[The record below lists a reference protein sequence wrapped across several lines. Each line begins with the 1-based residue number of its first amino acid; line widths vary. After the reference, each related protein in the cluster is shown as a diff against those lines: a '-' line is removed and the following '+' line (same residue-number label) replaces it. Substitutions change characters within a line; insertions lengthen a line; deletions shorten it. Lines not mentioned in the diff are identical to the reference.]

1 MDDKLILS
9 NQNIK
14 STENEKEK
22 ELLEKYSSLNKQ
34 DPYTS
39 AGQINRLLV
48 IWAYNIIKLS
58 NCLSLKPE
66 YLGTLPEKLQSKN
79 YINDLKEV
87 WINKNYQNKK
97 YIPLIRAACVA
108 NKLLLFLVMITVF
121 FRSIMEAIRL
131 SLFREFMSRFTNENN
146 YTYYIYS
153 FFSEI
158 EIGILFILFRIIF
171 VLLWRKTTE
180 YQCLLSYKVAAQF
193 QCLIFEKLLKISPSS
208 MKERIET
215 GQVINYIQSDSQKL
229 TFFLWCSPDLFCM
242 PMQVIIYSYMLYEI
256 LGGVFFIGVLIL
268 ICFIYGNLYYQKK
281 IKALIKIHM
290 KLKDK
295 RMKVTT
301 ETFNNI
307 KILKLYSWEDEFKNK
322 INLAREDELENLLNK
337 FKLVNINNTI
347 QWAGPVITSVIS
359 IGLFQYVRG
368 EFKIEDIFTALGLFN
383 RIQWPLRWM
392 PEVMTNFYETI
403 ISMERIENFLKQDE
417 INENN
422 IILNDKECI
431 KNNIRIKIENGNFSW
446 GIPPITEKEQKEKKK
461 DKIKGYKKINN
472 LKNNDLLSNEIELS
486 KIDSESFDTSISD
499 KDKLEIS
506 NESLNE
512 IMNEE
517 SEKNNLLILKNI
529 NFEIKNGEFIC
540 IIGEVGSGKST
551 LLQSILNN
559 LIQFNTKLYLN
570 GSIAYV
576 SQVPWICNNTVKNNI
591 LFNNAFNEE
600 KYNKIIDLSCLRP
613 DLEILEG
620 GDLTEIGEKGVN
632 LSGGQ
637 KARIALARA
646 LYSNKDIFIFD
657 DPISSLDANVGM
669 KIMKNCILGYLKD
682 KTRILVTH
690 ALQYISFADRIIYM
704 NKGEIKWI
712 GNYNEIKEQHF
723 FNEFYE
729 KMKKNEEKK
738 NRKNSDE
745 EELIDVNNKDILNN
759 GIVKRLTKDEKMEKE
774 KIKLKIFKSF
784 IENMGGYHIPITI
797 ILFLLL
803 MACFK
808 ASSDIFLGYWSTN
821 QLKNK
826 NNNYFFIYSL
836 LCLGSCLFNYCI
848 LKISTNASLVESRR
862 IHTLMLD
869 SLIEAP
875 IPTFHETVPKG
886 QIFNRLSKDI
896 ESIDNNSI
904 NHMRIML
911 SAIINF
917 ISSLVICS
925 IFETY
930 ILLLVPILIYIGYIW
945 EKINIKCSRELYRI
959 EDIVRSPILNN

>member
-229 TFFLWCSPDLFCM
+229 TFFMWNSPDLFCM
-242 PMQVIIYSYMLYEI
+242 PIQLIIYSYMLYEI
-256 LGGVFFIGVLIL
+256 LGGIFFIGVLIA

-281 IKALIKIHM
+281 IKKLIKIQM

-322 INLAREDELENLLNK
+322 INLAREEELETLLNK
-337 FKLVNINNTI
+337 FKIININDTI
-347 QWAGPVITSVIS
+347 QWTGPVIASVIS
-359 IGLFQYVRG
+359 IGLFQYIKG
-368 EFKIEDIFTALGLFN
+368 EFKIEDIFTALSLFN
-383 RIQWPLRWM
+383 KIQWPLRFL
-392 PEVMTNFYETI
+392 PEIMTNFYETI
-403 ISMERIENFLKQDE
+403 ISMERIENYLKQDE
-417 INENN
+417 INDNN
-422 IILNDKECI
+422 IILNYKECI
-431 KNNIRIKIENGNFSW
+431 DNNIRIKIDNGNFSW
-446 GIPPITEKEQKEKKK
+446 GIPPISEKEQKEREKIKKGHKKLNNKKK
-461 DKIKGYKKINN
+461 DNII
-472 LKNNDLLSNEIELS
+472 LNEFELS
-486 KIDSESFDTSISD
+486 KIDSLDTNVKEI
-499 KDKLEIS
+499 LEIS
-506 NESLNE
+506 NESLNK

-517 SEKNNLLILKNI
+517 IEHINKLILKNI
-529 NFEIKNGEFIC
+529 NFEIKDKELIC
-540 IIGEVGSGKST
+540 IIGEVGSGKSS
-551 LLQSILNN
+551 LLLSILNN
-559 LIQFNTKLYLN
+559 LIQYNTKIYLN

-576 SQVPWICNNTVKNNI
+576 SQVPWICNNTVKSNI
-591 LFNNAFNEE
+591 LFNNTFNEE
-600 KYNKIIDLSCLRP
+600 KYNKIIDLLYMQ
-613 DLEILEG
+613 
-620 GDLTEIGEKGVN
+620 VHN
-632 LSGGQ
+632 L
-637 KARIALARA
+637 
-646 LYSNKDIFIFD
+646 
-657 DPISSLDANVGM
+657 
-669 KIMKNCILGYLKD
+669 
-682 KTRILVTH
+682 
-690 ALQYISFADRIIYM
+690 
-704 NKGEIKWI
+704 
-712 GNYNEIKEQHF
+712 
-723 FNEFYE
+723 
-729 KMKKNEEKK
+729 
-738 NRKNSDE
+738 
-745 EELIDVNNKDILNN
+745 
-759 GIVKRLTKDEKMEKE
+759 
-774 KIKLKIFKSF
+774 
-784 IENMGGYHIPITI
+784 
-797 ILFLLL
+797 
-803 MACFK
+803 
-808 ASSDIFLGYWSTN
+808 
-821 QLKNK
+821 
-826 NNNYFFIYSL
+826 
-836 LCLGSCLFNYCI
+836 
-848 LKISTNASLVESRR
+848 
-862 IHTLMLD
+862 
-869 SLIEAP
+869 
-875 IPTFHETVPKG
+875 
-886 QIFNRLSKDI
+886 
-896 ESIDNNSI
+896 
-904 NHMRIML
+904 
-911 SAIINF
+911 
-917 ISSLVICS
+917 
-925 IFETY
+925 
-930 ILLLVPILIYIGYIW
+930 
-945 EKINIKCSRELYRI
+945 
-959 EDIVRSPILNN
+959 